1 MWELLVDGK
10 YLKALCIPGLALIFL
25 VFYLF
30 VVILGEE
37 SFTVAWRRLLLRI
50 ETGDWGTAHDWD
62 VPCSEDEI
70 RLDRRLV
77 KRRSPR
83 K

>member
-1 MWELLVDGK
+1 VGTACRWK
-10 YLKALCIPGLALIFL
+10 ILKALCIPGLALIFL

-50 ETGDWGTAHDWD
+50 ETGDWGTAQIGTYLAVRMKFDLTAG
-62 VPCSEDEI
+62 S
-70 RLDRRLV
+70 
-77 KRRSPR
+77 
-83 K
+83 